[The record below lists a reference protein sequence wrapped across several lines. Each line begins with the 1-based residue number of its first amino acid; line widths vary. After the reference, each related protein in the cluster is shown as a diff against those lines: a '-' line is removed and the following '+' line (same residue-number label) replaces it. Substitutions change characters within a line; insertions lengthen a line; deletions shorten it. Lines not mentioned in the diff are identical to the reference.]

1 MLPDVHQIL
10 KQYWGF
16 DAFRPLQ
23 EDIVNH
29 VLAGKDTLALLP
41 TGGGKS
47 ICFQVPALALDG
59 ICLVVSPLIALM
71 KDQVENLNKRGI
83 AAMHIASTLKR
94 EEVENAMQAA
104 VNKKIKFL
112 YLSPERLQSA
122 KFIDYLK
129 YIPVTLIAVDEAHC
143 ISQWGYDFRPSYLKI
158 ADLRPLFPKVPI
170 IALTAT
176 ATPEVVK
183 DIAENLQFS
192 DHQLFQKSFER
203 SNLHYIVQW
212 EENKVKRL
220 LNILKNV
227 PGTSVVYVRNR
238 KRTQELA
245 EILRKNQIEAWP
257 YHAGLDSMTRQ
268 LRQKRWVEN
277 KLRVMVCTNAFGMGI
292 DKPDVRSVIHMD
304 IPDSVEAYFQEAGR
318 AGRDEKLSYAVLLVD
333 QQDVSESLYKLESR
347 LPEFDLVKA
356 VYNWLGNYFNIAV
369 GSGEGVSYNFQML
382 DFCKQFQVNPV
393 HCHSAIGFIE
403 KEGLIQYVDNNYSP
417 SRILITADREA
428 FYQFELNNPKIE
440 KLIKVLLRSYTGLFQ
455 DFVAINL
462 KDIAT
467 RLNSDEQSIDKA
479 LVYMRNS
486 GVIHYFPQNNLP
498 QLYFPIARQHPD
510 RLPLSRKKYE
520 WLCENIKAR
529 MKAMIGFI
537 EDEKTCRSVHLLA
550 YFGEK
555 KAEKCGVCDVCLTEK
570 KKSKLNTHLSNKSKE
585 LLNLLNEKPH
595 DLDEMMNVM
604 KISIDDL
611 QDLLHFLEDSHQIIS
626 QPDQTWKLKI

>member
-1 MLPDVHQIL
+1 MLPDIHQIL

-16 DAFRPLQ
+16 DKFRPLQ

-47 ICFQVPALALDG
+47 ICFQIPALALDG

-104 VNKKIKFL
+104 VNQKIKFL

-129 YIPVTLIAVDEAHC
+129 YIPVSLIAVDEAHC

-158 ADLRPLFPKVPI
+158 AEIRPLFPQVPI

-176 ATPEVVK
+176 ATPEVVI
-183 DIAENLQFS
+183 DIAENLRFTN
-192 DHQLFQKSFER
+192 HQLFQKSFQR

-212 EENKVKRL
+212 EENKTKRL

-227 PGTSVVYVRNR
+227 QGTSVVYVRNR
-238 KRTQELA
+238 KKTQELA
-245 EILRKNQIEAWP
+245 DLLRKHDIEAWP
-257 YHAGLDSMTRQ
+257 YHAGLDNITRQ
-268 LRQKRWVEN
+268 LRQKRWIDN

-292 DKPDVRSVIHMD
+292 DKPDVRTVIHMD

-333 QQDVSESLYKLESR
+333 QQDISESLYKLEGR
-347 LPEFDLVKA
+347 LPDFDLVKA
-356 VYNWLGNYFNIAV
+356 IYNWLGNYFNIAV
-369 GSGEGVSYNFQML
+369 ASGEGVAYNFMLL
-382 DFCKQFQVNPV
+382 DFCKQFQINPV
-393 HCHSAIGFIE
+393 QCHAAIGFIE
-403 KEGLIQYVDNNYSP
+403 KEGLIQYIDNNYSP
-417 SRILITADREA
+417 CRIQIISDREA
-428 FYQFELNNPKIE
+428 FYQFELHNPKIE
-440 KLIKVLLRSYTGLFQ
+440 KLIKVLLRSYSGLFQ
-455 DFVAINL
+455 DFVVINL
-462 KDIAT
+462 KEIAL
-467 RLNSDEQSIDKA
+467 RLESDEQSVEKA

-498 QLYFPIARQHPD
+498 QLFFPVARQHPD

-520 WLCENIKAR
+520 WLCENIKTR
-529 MKAMIGFI
+529 LQAMIDFV
-537 EDEKTCRSVHLLA
+537 EDDKTCRSVHLLS

-555 KAEKCGVCDVCLTEK
+555 KVEKCGVCDVCLTEK
-570 KKSKLNTHLSNKSKE
+570 KHLKLNKQMVEKSTE
-585 LLNLLNEKPH
+585 LLKLLHEKPR
-595 DLDEMMNVM
+595 DLDELMACM
-604 KISIDDL
+604 KISIDDM
-611 QDLLHFLEDSHQIIS
+611 QALLHFLEDSHQIEMS
-626 QPDQTWKLKI
+626 LNQLWKVRI

>member
-29 VLAGKDTLALLP
+29 IVAGNDTLALLP

-47 ICFQVPALALDG
+47 ICFQVPALVLDG
-59 ICLVVSPLIALM
+59 ICLVISPLIALM

-129 YIPVTLIAVDEAHC
+129 YIPVSLIAVDEAHC

-158 ADLRPLFPKVPI
+158 AELRPLFPTVPI

-183 DIAENLQFS
+183 DIAENLQFKN
-192 DHQLFQKSFER
+192 HQVFQKSFHR

-212 EENKVKRL
+212 EENKTKRL
-220 LNILKNV
+220 LNILNNV

-245 EILRKNQIEAWP
+245 DLLRKNGIEAWP
-257 YHAGLDSMTRQ
+257 YHAGLDNITRQ
-268 LRQKRWVEN
+268 LRQKRWIDN
-277 KLRVMVCTNAFGMGI
+277 NLRVMVCTNAFGMGI
-292 DKPDVRSVIHMD
+292 DKPDVRTVIHMD

-347 LPEFDLVKA
+347 LPDFDLVKA
-356 VYNWLGNYFNIAV
+356 IYNWLGNYLNIAV
-369 GSGEGVSYNFQML
+369 GSGEGVAYNFMLL
-382 DFCKQFQVNPV
+382 DFCKQFQINPV
-393 HCHSAIGFIE
+393 HCHAAIGFIE

-417 SRILITADREA
+417 SKIQIIADRDA
-428 FYQFELNNPKIE
+428 FYQFELHNPKIE

-455 DFVAINL
+455 EFVTINL
-462 KDIAT
+462 KDIAA
-467 RLNSDEQSIDKA
+467 RLNSDEPSIDKA

-486 GVIHYFPQNNLP
+486 GVIHYFPENNLP

-510 RLPLSRKKYE
+510 RLPMSRKKYE
-520 WLCENIKAR
+520 WLSETIKKR
-529 MKAMIGFI
+529 LKAMINFV
-537 EDEKTCRSVHLLA
+537 EDQKTCRSMQLLA
-550 YFGEK
+550 YFGEQK
-555 KAEKCGVCDVCLTEK
+555 SEKCGVCDVCLKEK
-570 KKSKLNTHLSNKSKE
+570 KSSKLNQSLASKSEK
-585 LLNLLNEKPH
+585 LIGILREKPS
-595 DLDEMMNVM
+595 DLEALMASM
-604 KISIDDL
+604 KISIEDL
-611 QDLLHFLEDSHQIIS
+611 QVLLHFLEDSHQIEMLPN
-626 QPDQTWKLKI
+626 QLWKVKI